1 MEADMM
7 RRFSA
12 ALALA
17 MLSARLGGLP
27 QKDSSKRLEEFE
39 RNFPAVTKN
48 AAAEELERLALALGI
63 DWNSGGGEHPMKEDL
78 DAYRQAGF
86 GSWLDAQL
94 KTSDDSIAPPPPRL
108 KELLERRQSVLTRM
122 VSLLE
127 REVPEWGFNAR
138 EKSMEHSSLLLT
150 NYANRVL
157 LCAALVAQRSGRH
170 AESAEYLE
178 ASWSLSQSLVERP
191 DILSLI
197 IAVSVWKQQA
207 GALRKISEPPFQ
219 WLERLSNDS
228 PRRQL
233 VTALENDLL
242 VSVVSSPDSLPGEMV
257 ERLSGGYRVLTSLVL
272 ESSACRLSKLSREEM
287 RQRVLENFKSESEP
301 EPKPGEEEESPEE
314 SVGREQR
321 PGDFERAARIMMEIA
336 APTAVDLVRR
346 VERLLVDRELTWK
359 ILELRQERA
368 AARTGRW
375 PENFPDLVST
385 TCPESSF
392 EYQPRGNAMTIR
404 FRAYVEEPDA
414 PGLILPLSFEIRRPE
429 PTPAPTPARRP
440 RPRATPA
447 KQP

>member
-1 MEADMM
+1 
-7 RRFSA
+7 
-12 ALALA
+12 LILA
-17 MLSARLGGLP
+17 MLSTRLGALS

-39 RNFPAVTKN
+39 KRFPAVTKN
-48 AAAEELERLALALGI
+48 AAAQELERLARALGI
-63 DWNSGGGEHPMKEDL
+63 DWNSGSGEHPIKGDL

-86 GSWLDAQL
+86 GSWLDSQL

-108 KELLERRQSVLTRM
+108 KELLDRRQALLTRM
-122 VSLLE
+122 VGLLE

-138 EKSMEHSSLLLT
+138 EKSLEHSGLLLA
-150 NYANRVL
+150 NYTNRVL
-157 LCAALVAQRSGRH
+157 LSAALVAERSGRH

-197 IAVSVWKQQA
+197 IAVSLWKQQA

-219 WLERLSNDS
+219 WLQRISSEA

-242 VSVVSSPDSLPGEMV
+242 VSAVSSQDPLPGDMV
-257 ERLSGGYRVLTSLVL
+257 ERLSAGYRVLTNLVL
-272 ESSACRLSKLSREEM
+272 ESSACALSKFSREQM
-287 RQRVLENFKSESEP
+287 RQRVLESFQAESEP
-301 EPKPGEEEESPEE
+301 EPEPGEEEEPPQE
-314 SVGREQR
+314 STGRASTPAEL
-321 PGDFERAARIMMEIA
+321 DRAARIMMEIA
-336 APTAVDLVRR
+336 APTAIDLVRR

-375 PENFPDLVST
+375 PETFPDLVST
-385 TCPESSF
+385 TCPEESF
-392 EYQPRGNAMTIR
+392 EYQPRGATMTMR
-404 FRAYVEEPDA
+404 FRGYVEEPDA
-414 PGLILPLSFEIRRPE
+414 PGLILPLSFEVRRPE
-429 PTPAPTPARRP
+429 PTAAPTPARRP